1 MERYELPFYI
11 TEKKHLKKPFLR
23 QPFGEKWE
31 TYTWGEVGEMAR
43 KLAAGLQSLGLRKKA
58 HIAIVSKNCREW
70 VIADLAIMMA
80 GYVSVPFYPTLTA
93 SQLNEVITSGDVD
106 AIFVGKLETWE
117 DMKDGVPTELPMIS
131 FPHYEGFSK
140 IESGY
145 DWQTFIDQQEALAS
159 APELTLADVWTI
171 VFTSGTTGTPKGVTL
186 TWGNLKAAQD
196 LAYVDNSLKASFDG
210 DNAYFSYL
218 PLNHLAERIVVAM
231 NVLKFGGTMS
241 FAENLDRFFFNLR
254 DTRPTLFFAV
264 PRIWTKFQM
273 GILSKM
279 PQSRLNTLLKIPF
292 LSTFFKKRLLAGLGL
307 DRTRATLTGAA
318 PMPEAQKDWYR
329 KIDLHIMEGYGQT
342 ETCAIGTTLKGA
354 DRKPGSVGK
363 PPEGTLLKIAPETNE
378 ILFKA
383 PWVMKGY
390 YKNPEKTAETIKDG
404 WLHTGDEGRLDEE
417 GYLYITGRI
426 KDTFK
431 TSKGKFIVPAP
442 IEWEFAHNS
451 DIELI
456 SIVGLGCP
464 QPLALVMLS
473 ELGIAKSKEAL
484 KSSLQT
490 TLKEVNE
497 KMPNY
502 RKVSTLIVTK
512 DAWTIENGL
521 LTPTMKVKRNVMN
534 RRYKN
539 QFMNWHEAAEDIV
552 FEKA

>member
-1 MERYELPFYI
+1 MCIRD
-11 TEKKHLKKPFLR
+11 R
-23 QPFGEKWE
+23 
-31 TYTWGEVGEMAR
+31 
-43 KLAAGLQSLGLRKKA
+43 
-58 HIAIVSKNCREW
+58 
-70 VIADLAIMMA
+70 
-80 GYVSVPFYPTLTA
+80 
-93 SQLNEVITSGDVD
+93 VITLGDVD

-145 DWQTFIDQQEALAS
+145 DWQTFIDQQESLAS

-292 LSTFFKKRLLAGLGL
+292 LSTFFKKWLLAGLGL

-342 ETCAIGTTLKGA
+342 ETCAIGTTLKGV

-404 WLHTGDEGRLDEE
+404 WLHTGDKGRLDEE

-512 DAWTIENGL
+512 NAWTIENGL

>member
-1 MERYELPFYI
+1 
-11 TEKKHLKKPFLR
+11 
-23 QPFGEKWE
+23 
-31 TYTWGEVGEMAR
+31 MAR

-329 KIDLHIMEGYGQT
+329 KIDLHIMEGYGH
-342 ETCAIGTTLKGA
+342 
-354 DRKPGSVGK
+354 
-363 PPEGTLLKIAPETNE
+363 
-378 ILFKA
+378 KA